1 MTNKIKRYILL
12 AGLSCYPKGWE
23 DFRGTFDTVY
33 EAQRYALSI
42 GEEVFY
48 LGLENSWAQII
59 DTLTMEV
66 VSEAFG
72 LKEEEV
78 EWGVGI

>member
-12 AGLSCYPKGWE
+12 AGLSYYPDRWE
-23 DFRGTFDTVY
+23 DFRGTFSTVY
-33 EAQRYALSI
+33 EAQSYALSI
-42 GEEVFY
+42 DEKVFY

-59 DTLTMEV
+59 DTFTMKV

-72 LKEEEV
+72 LKDEEV
-78 EWGVGI
+78 EWRVRL

>member
-1 MTNKIKRYILL
+1 MNNKIKRYILL
-12 AGLSCYPKGWE
+12 AGHNHYPERWE
-23 DFRGTFDTVY
+23 DFIGTFDTVY

-59 DTLTMEV
+59 DTFTMKV